1 LLDSYQKPSG
11 AQYTGTV
18 AFLVSSLIFGPA
30 VLVLPRLSLG
40 YLSVLP
46 ALALSLLCIALAW
59 LNWKKYSQLAIP
71 SLESCH
77 AGDIGR
83 WVIQGGNPLHVV
95 RADDHND
102 GRKSPD
108 GPI

>member
-1 LLDSYQKPSG
+1 MLDSYQKPSG

-18 AFLVSSLIFGPA
+18 AFLVPSLIFGPA
-30 VLVLPRLSLG
+30 VLVLPRLPLV

-59 LNWKKYSQLAIP
+59 LTWKKYSQFAIP

-77 AGDIGR
+77 AGRYRAMGHPRRQSSTRGSGGR
-83 WVIQGGNPLHVV
+83 SQ
-95 RADDHND
+95 
-102 GRKSPD
+102 
-108 GPI
+108 